1 MAEASRL
8 PSRSQLAS
16 NLAATARTPRPRQR
30 RPTHGTV
37 PMLPSRPCSY
47 LSGWDGGPLRVLG
60 LDHGWFGISAADAT
74 GAQEIFFIA
83 WACLFLFLVIPC
95 LKLPLVY
102 PLAVALVFVAVSL
115 AAIGAFTASA
125 SVFTA
130 AGAVALTSPSSLSTR
145 GLTSSSWLWAR
156 RRYPS
161 DAVLVPPADAATLSR
176 AMLTVATDPA
186 LRRRLALNGRKVAA
200 RYTWEACAQQN
211 RAIYDRLVREHGS
224 VPSDSR

>member
-102 PLAVALVFVAVSL
+102 RWQSRSCSWPCRWPPSARLPPLQ
-115 AAIGAFTASA
+115 AS
-125 SVFTA
+125 
-130 AGAVALTSPSSLSTR
+130 SPRPELS
-145 GLTSSSWLWAR
+145 
-156 RRYPS
+156 P
-161 DAVLVPPADAATLSR
+161 
-176 AMLTVATDPA
+176 
-186 LRRRLALNGRKVAA
+186 
-200 RYTWEACAQQN
+200 
-211 RAIYDRLVREHGS
+211 
-224 VPSDSR
+224 